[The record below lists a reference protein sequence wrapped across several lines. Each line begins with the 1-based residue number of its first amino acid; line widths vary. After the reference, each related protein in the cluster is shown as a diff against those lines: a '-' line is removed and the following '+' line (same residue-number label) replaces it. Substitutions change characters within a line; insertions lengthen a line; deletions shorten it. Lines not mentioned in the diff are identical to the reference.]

1 MAATDSWCVVARA
14 GVRYSNAVE
23 PLRVGLAFLL
33 LGGACSGGAGAGP
46 RPQAPDSAAPRS
58 QFAEED
64 RYAPPY
70 GKPELSRALEGE
82 RGAAAAA
89 ERAIAELEAA
99 EPRDDVAEERLR
111 TALAD
116 LGVRRRFLA
125 SLEACAAGGRWCPP
139 RLDDPPW
146 SFDPDAGRPAPLEAP
161 LRFDLASWQKV
172 VAELHGRACACRTI
186 GCVDSVGAAIDQLE
200 GRPMP
205 AVQDDDAATVSIT
218 RARECLFR
226 LRGKA
231 VRASAPREA
240 PALAPE
246 AAPAPK

>member
-1 MAATDSWCVVARA
+1 
-14 GVRYSNAVE
+14 VE
-23 PLRVGLAFLL
+23 PLRVCIAFLL

-46 RPQAPDSAAPRS
+46 HPQAPDSPAPRS

-64 RYAPPY
+64 RYVPPY
-70 GKPELSRALEGE
+70 GKPELSRALIAE
-82 RGAAAAA
+82 RGAEATA
-89 ERAIAELEAA
+89 ERVIAELEAA
-99 EPRDDVAEERLR
+99 ETGDAAAEERLR

-116 LGVRRRFLA
+116 LGVRRRFIA
-125 SLEACAAGGRWCPP
+125 SLEACEAGGRWCPP

-146 SFDPDAGRPAPLEAP
+146 SYDPDAGRPAPLEAP

-172 VAELHGRACACRTI
+172 AAELHGRACACRTI
-186 GCVDSVGAAIDQLE
+186 GCVDSVGAALDQLE

-205 AVQDDDAATVSIT
+205 EVQDDDAATVSIT

-231 VRASAPREA
+231 VRAVAPREA
-240 PALAPE
+240 PESAP
-246 AAPAPK
+246 ASTPAPAPASK